1 MKIAIISGK
10 YKLGERLPSVRDFAI
25 EIKANPNTA
34 QRAYSELEAEG
45 LVITQRTNGKFVTE
59 DIKLVNKMKEEIAKQ
74 NLMKFIDSMTQLG
87 FSKDEIK
94 EYLGMPLHAELPY
107 DIALLDIDSYTGV
120 INFGINNSDRNYFV
134 TGFDLYSLKRGLEI
148 LSGLTEILNLTKVLF
163 SKTATRED
171 DDYLNYL
178 SLGYKIVWNDEIIY
192 FPFEVGDQSVIVEN
206 QRVAK
211 IKFKKLSAQYKEALI
226 YIVEQILDQNEY
238 AKMKKIFKQLERG
251 V

>member
-1 MKIAIISGK
+1 MRKISFIGCYDKIDLILYIAKILAATDK
-10 YKLGERLPSVRDFAI
+10 KV
-25 EIKANPNTA
+25 
-34 QRAYSELEAEG
+34 
-45 LVITQRTNGKFVTE
+45 LVIDSTINQKAKYIVPVIKPTKAYVTE
-59 DIKLVNKMKEEIAKQ
+59 FEEIDVAV
-74 NLMKFIDSMTQLG
+74 G
-87 FSKDEIK
+87 FNTLDEIK